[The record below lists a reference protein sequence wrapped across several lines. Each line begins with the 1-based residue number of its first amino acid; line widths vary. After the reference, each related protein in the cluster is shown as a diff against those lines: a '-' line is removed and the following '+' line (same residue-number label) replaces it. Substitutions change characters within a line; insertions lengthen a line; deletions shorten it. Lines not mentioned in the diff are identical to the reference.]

1 MHFFQFVLNCKHPI
15 FSGNTKG
22 LFAMAK
28 LTITNETGCDVTVI
42 SNIFIDTYMKDAND
56 AQLKVYLYI
65 FRMVQSHAAFSI
77 SDIADQ
83 FNHTERE
90 VLRALKYWE
99 KMKLM
104 SLTFDS
110 TKTLTGIQLLD
121 PVRPQTPAE
130 ASVPQ
135 SVPVPAAQVP
145 PVALQSTPEA
155 QPEVSAAP
163 ADKYAKPSYS
173 TDQLRAFKDK
183 EGTEQ
188 LLFIAQA
195 YVGKPLSPSD
205 MKTILYMSDV
215 LGFSD
220 DLIDYLIQYC
230 VEKGKKD
237 FRYMEKVAINW
248 AESGIRTPKQA
259 EQAALKYDKSV
270 YAIMNELGKSSAPT
284 SKELEYINRWIKEYG
299 FTNDVIFEACARTV
313 LATDKHRFEYADG
326 ILQNWNKQG
335 VHHKS
340 DINKL
345 DESYA
350 RKRSQTVRPVTNKFN
365 QFTQNTYDF
374 SALEEALLN
383 N

>member
-1 MHFFQFVLNCKHPI
+1 
-15 FSGNTKG
+15 
-22 LFAMAK
+22 MAK
-28 LTITNETGCDVTVI
+28 LTITNETDSAVTVI

-65 FRMVQSHAAFSI
+65 FRMIQSHTDFSI

-99 KMKLM
+99 KQKLM
-104 SLTFDS
+104 SLTFDGA
-110 TKTLTGIQLLD
+110 KNLTGIRLLD
-121 PVRPQTPAE
+121 PATQTSVQPAVEPATHSMSSASMVQPVVTDTSEPAPQPIMQQTAAEPHTFQQPDTSAALPPAE
-130 ASVPQ
+130 DISRF
-135 SVPVPAAQVP
+135 
-145 PVALQSTPEA
+145 
-155 QPEVSAAP
+155 
-163 ADKYAKPSYS
+163 AKPSYS
-173 TDQLRAFKDK
+173 PDQLRAFKDK

-215 LGFSD
+215 LEFSD

-237 FRYMEKVAINW
+237 FRYMEKVALNW
-248 AESGIRTPKQA
+248 AESGIKTPQDA
-259 EQAALKYDKSV
+259 EQVALKYDRSV
-270 YAIMNELGKSSAPT
+270 YSIMKELGKTSAPT

-299 FTNDVIFEACARTV
+299 FTNDVIFEACSRTV

-326 ILQNWNKQG
+326 ILQNWSKEG

-340 DINKL
+340 DIQKL
-345 DESYA
+345 DQSYA
-350 RKRSQTVRPVTNKFN
+350 QKRSQTSRPVTNNKFN
-365 QFTQNTYDF
+365 QFAQNNYDF
-374 SALEEALLN
+374 NALEEALLN
-383 N
+383 H

>member
-1 MHFFQFVLNCKHPI
+1 
-15 FSGNTKG
+15 
-22 LFAMAK
+22 MAK
-28 LTITNETGCDVTVI
+28 LTITNEIGYDVTVI

-65 FRMVQSHAAFSI
+65 CRMVQSHAAFSI

-110 TKTLTGIQLLD
+110 SKTLTGIQLLG
-121 PVRPQTPAE
+121 PVRPQPSVEVSEPQASSNAVQPTTLIQPA
-130 ASVPQ
+130 PQ
-135 SVPVPAAQVP
+135 VIAPAPQA
-145 PVALQSTPEA
+145 VAGLIA

-163 ADKYAKPSYS
+163 VDKFAKPSYS
-173 TDQLRAFKDK
+173 PDQLRAFKDK

-215 LGFSD
+215 LEFSD

-237 FRYMEKVAINW
+237 FRYMEKVALNW

-270 YAIMNELGKSSAPT
+270 YAIMNELGKSSTPT

>member
-1 MHFFQFVLNCKHPI
+1 
-15 FSGNTKG
+15 
-22 LFAMAK
+22 MAK
-28 LTITNETGCDVTVI
+28 LTITNETGCSVTVI

-65 FRMVQSHAAFSI
+65 FRMIQSHTDFSI

-99 KMKLM
+99 KQKLM
-104 SLTFDS
+104 SLTFDGA
-110 TKTLTGIQLLD
+110 KNLTGIRLLD
-121 PVRPQTPAE
+121 PIAQTSAF
-130 ASVPQ
+130 AQ
-135 SVPVPAAQVP
+135 PAAAVAEPAPQP
-145 PVALQSTPEA
+145 MIQQTADEPQPVQQIP
-155 QPEVSAAP
+155 VSAP
-163 ADKYAKPSYS
+163 FSSETEEPSRFAKPSYS
-173 TDQLRAFKDK
+173 PDQLRAFKDK

-215 LGFSD
+215 LEFSD

-237 FRYMEKVAINW
+237 FRYMEKVALNW
-248 AESGIRTPKQA
+248 AESGIKTPQDA
-259 EQAALKYDKSV
+259 EQTALKYDKSV
-270 YAIMNELGKSSAPT
+270 YSIMKELGKTSAPT

-299 FTNDVIFEACARTV
+299 FTNDVIFEACSRTV
-313 LATDKHRFEYADG
+313 LATDKHRYEYADG
-326 ILQNWNKQG
+326 ILQNWSKEG

-340 DINKL
+340 DIQKL
-345 DESYA
+345 DQSYA
-350 RKRSQTVRPVTNKFN
+350 QKRNQTSRPVTNKFN
-365 QFTQNTYDF
+365 QFAQNNYDF

-383 N
+383 H